1 MKTVNQWCKEFEEK
15 NGRLATFDDFFN
27 QNNKIA
33 ISLEAT
39 DIALRNHQK
48 EITELQNKLHHRN
61 MQIKE
66 SKNIIKILGEGLNAI
81 RDTFYDTKQNPQVFI
96 GNVETILNATKN
108 KL

>member
-1 MKTVNQWCKEFEEK
+1 M
-15 NGRLATFDDFFN
+15 RYLTFANDGWTQKICFITPQGKSEYFIIDLQVLKFIEC
-27 QNNKIA
+27 QQRDLKIA
-33 ISLEAT
+33 S
-39 DIALRNHQK
+39 D
-48 EITELQNKLHHRN
+48 KLHHRN